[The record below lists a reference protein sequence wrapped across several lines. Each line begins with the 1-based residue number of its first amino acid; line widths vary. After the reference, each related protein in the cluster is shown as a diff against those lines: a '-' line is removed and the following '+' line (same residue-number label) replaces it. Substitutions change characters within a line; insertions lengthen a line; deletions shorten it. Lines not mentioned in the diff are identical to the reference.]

1 MYEENSNVVI
11 LGIDDEIPEDNYSN
25 TTTCV
30 GIDINNPF
38 DEYLV
43 LKSDTSD
50 KIIYKLINKPDVSFS
65 YNSDSDL
72 ESDSNSDSD
81 SDLESESNS
90 DNSHESLEELYIN
103 QKIENIN
110 LENQEIDKKSESEIC
125 EILNNNEIIKLLSNQ
140 DEKIIIFFVND
151 NKFEIKIEEIDNYLK
166 LFDLLNNQKI
176 LFLKD
181 GIEYTYSNI
190 NEWSKKIE

>member
-11 LGIDDEIPEDNYSN
+11 LGIDDEIPKDNYSN

-50 KIIYKLINKPDVSFS
+50 KIIYKLINKPEVSFS
-65 YNSDSDL
+65 YNSDSDFD
-72 ESDSNSDSD
+72 SDSISDSD
-81 SDLESESNS
+81 SDSDSEIENLH
-90 DNSHESLEELYIN
+90 DVIIN
-103 QKIENIN
+103 EKIENLN
-110 LENQEIDKKSESEIC
+110 LDNQEIDKKSEPDIV
-125 EILNNNEIIKLLSNQ
+125 EILDNNEIIKLLLNE
-140 DEKIIIFFVND
+140 DKKIINFFVND
-151 NKFEIKIEEIDNYLK
+151 KKFEVKIEEIENYLR
-166 LFDLLNNQKI
+166 LFSLLNNQKI
-176 LFLKD
+176 LFIKD
-181 GIEYTYSNI
+181 GIEYIYLNI